1 MIKVI
6 QGEDKLGRDW
16 KIEIDGEIIEKAKVS
31 SMTDH
36 LDLFVWLDKT
46 PKIFFSQKGND
57 FFPLLSDKIES
68 IVITISTKNIP
79 ENEANKLFP
88 EDFFSNDFINFI
100 NDNRDKDDD
109 SSLFLTVTING
120 DKSVTAR
127 MLFLEFI
134 FAAQF
139 WKLQFSMHDY
149 LNEIRKHLV
158 GELREEKTDF
168 FTGQFQFVLAK
179 DLTLQEIFDTVIQ
192 DLDNAFHK
200 AFEEL
205 SQKTKNNSLI
215 TRFFSFPEE
224 VRVPCEQY
232 LLYFTEFLKD
242 LGINSTADIKHE
254 AGEILFSVT
263 PNNPTQALDKIRV
276 ALEIFLSLPK
286 KEIII
291 IPDEE
296 FEIAMLKAKANIDHL
311 NSQLSLAKAEIR
323 VKEREIQAFE
333 ATLESKDISIE
344 FLREK
349 LNQQKRLLNGEIA
362 EGIIDA
368 EPKPKDEDREEFFDG
383 VFALT
388 QYEEKGVRVNL
399 AQLYRKLKTYLKGE

>member
-1 MIKVI
+1 MIKVV

-16 KIEIDGEIIEKAKVS
+16 KLEVDGETIDKVKITLS
-31 SMTDH
+31 DVE
-36 LDLFVWLDKT
+36 LQLFAWLDKT
-46 PKIFFSQKGND
+46 SKIFFSQKGSD
-57 FFPLLSDKIES
+57 FFFLQSDKIEK
-68 IVITISTKNIP
+68 IEITIVTKNLP

-88 EDFFSNDFINFI
+88 EDFFTSEFVNFI
-100 NDNRDKDDD
+100 NENKDIDDD
-109 SSLFLTVTING
+109 PSLYLSVTFNE
-120 DKSVTAR
+120 DKSVIAKIQFFEF
-127 MLFLEFI
+127 MLV
-134 FAAQF
+134 AQF
-139 WKLQFSMHDY
+139 WKLQFSMNDY
-149 LNEIRKHLV
+149 LSEIRKYLKC
-158 GELREEKTDF
+158 ELREEKTDF
-168 FTGQFQFVLAK
+168 FTGQFQFVLTK
-179 DLTLQEIFDTVIQ
+179 DFTLQEIFDTVVA

-205 SQKTKNNSLI
+205 SQRTKNNSLT

-242 LGINSTADIKHE
+242 LGVNSTADIKHE

-263 PNNPTQALDKIRV
+263 PDNPDQALDKIRV
-276 ALEIFLSLPK
+276 ALEIFLDLPK
-286 KEIII
+286 REIII
-291 IPDEE
+291 VSDEE

-333 ATLESKDISIE
+333 ATLETKDISIE

-349 LNQQKRLLNGEIA
+349 LNQQKRLLNGEIT
-362 EGIIDA
+362 EGIISI
-368 EPKPKDEDREEFFDG
+368 EPKPKDEDKEEFFDG

-388 QYEEKGVRVNL
+388 QYEEKGIRVNL
-399 AQLYRKLKTYLKGE
+399 AQLYRKLKSYLKG